1 MWNFFT
7 NIKEKFSGINK
18 NYSEKVL
25 NSYTA
30 KLVQVLQSIDNHIE
44 YEIELAN
51 NVGLKQDILDK
62 YDPVKYIIELDT
74 QILKKIKNS
83 EKTFYG
89 FYKKAIFLDLSGF
102 KHVNEKIYSEL
113 LYRMFEMS
121 ASNKNMD
128 VNKFIREFYAYCN
141 KNYFAYSGEEII
153 NRLKKYLQLAEPYI
167 IKTKYE
173 DSSQEDFRSNSGQQE
188 NTDFFAET
196 KEDAYGVKLIIDLL
210 FQYNIEDMKS
220 LNKMLKKA
228 GWFHFFVWITL
239 PSVVVIL
246 ALIAA
251 CNDYDH
257 SIYIGIILICAIIVL
272 INSILFAYMSAKI
285 EYLKKSIMK
294 IAIAAK
300 IGENYIY
307 SSLKDQYGKKIK
319 KLLKWK

>member
-1 MWNFFT
+1 MRNFFT

-18 NYSEKVL
+18 NYSENVL

-141 KNYFAYSGEEII
+141 KNSFAYAGEEII
-153 NRLKKYLQLAEPYI
+153 DRLKKYLQLAEPYI

-173 DSSQEDFRSNSGQQE
+173 DNAQEDFRSNSGQQE

-210 FQYNIEDMKS
+210 FQYNIEDIKS

-228 GWFHFFVWITL
+228 GGLRFFVWIIL
-239 PSVVVIL
+239 PLAVVIL
-246 ALIAA
+246 ALIAL
-251 CNDYDH
+251 CNGYYET
-257 SIYIGIILICAIIVL
+257 ICWGIILIGAIIAA
-272 INSILFAYMSAKI
+272 INLSLFIYRSAKI
-285 EYLKKSIMK
+285 KYLKKSIMK
-294 IAIAAK
+294 IATAAK

-307 SSLKDQYGKKIK
+307 SSLKDRYGKKIK
-319 KLLKWK
+319 KLLK

>member
-18 NYSEKVL
+18 NYSENVL

-121 ASNKNMD
+121 ANNKNVD

-141 KNYFAYSGEEII
+141 KNSFAYAGEEII
-153 NRLKKYLQLAEPYI
+153 DRLKKYLQLAEPYI

-173 DSSQEDFRSNSGQQE
+173 DNAQEDFRSNSGKQE
-188 NTDFFAET
+188 NADFFAET

-228 GWFHFFVWITL
+228 SGFHFFVWIIL
-239 PSVVVIL
+239 PMILGVAFLFKIPPLGVIL
-246 ALIAA
+246 ILP
-251 CNDYDH
+251 
-257 SIYIGIILICAIIVL
+257 IINLR
-272 INSILFAYMSAKI
+272 LFIERSAKI
-285 EYLKKSIMK
+285 KYLKKSIMK

-307 SSLKDQYGKKIK
+307 SSLKDRYGKKIK

>member
-1 MWNFFT
+1 M
-7 NIKEKFSGINK
+7 NK
-18 NYSEKVL
+18 NYSENVL

-44 YEIELAN
+44 YELELAN

-62 YDPVKYIIELDT
+62 YDPIKYIIELDT

-89 FYKKAIFLDLSGF
+89 FYQKAIFPDLSGF

-121 ASNKNMD
+121 ARNKNID

-141 KNYFAYSGEEII
+141 KNSFAYAGEEIVS
-153 NRLKKYLQLAEPYI
+153 RLKKYLQLAEPYI

-173 DSSQEDFRSNSGQQE
+173 EGSQEDFRKDSDKQE
-188 NTDFFAET
+188 NKDFFAET
-196 KEDAYGVKLIIDLL
+196 KEDAYGIKLIIDLL
-210 FQYNIEDMKS
+210 FQYGIEDMKS

-228 GWFHFFVWITL
+228 GFFHFFVWI
-239 PSVVVIL
+239 
-246 ALIAA
+246 
-251 CNDYDH
+251 
-257 SIYIGIILICAIIVL
+257 IIPIVIIVL
-272 INSILFAYMSAKI
+272 GGFACLSGDITDDIFYAILVVCVIIAVINLSLFIYRSVKI
-285 EYLKKSIMK
+285 KYLKKSIIK
-294 IAIAAK
+294 IATAAK

-307 SSLKDQYGKKIK
+307 SSLKDRYGKKIK
-319 KLLKWK
+319 KLLK

>member
-89 FYKKAIFLDLSGF
+89 FYKKAIFLDLTGF

-141 KNYFAYSGEEII
+141 KNSFAYAGEEII

-251 CNDYDH
+251 CNNYDH

>member
-1 MWNFFT
+1 METRNDMWNFFT

-89 FYKKAIFLDLSGF
+89 FYKKAIFLDLTGF

-141 KNYFAYSGEEII
+141 KNSFAYAGEEII

-228 GWFHFFVWITL
+228 
-239 PSVVVIL
+239 S
-246 ALIAA
+246 
-251 CNDYDH
+251 
-257 SIYIGIILICAIIVL
+257 
-272 INSILFAYMSAKI
+272 
-285 EYLKKSIMK
+285 
-294 IAIAAK
+294 
-300 IGENYIY
+300 
-307 SSLKDQYGKKIK
+307 
-319 KLLKWK
+319 